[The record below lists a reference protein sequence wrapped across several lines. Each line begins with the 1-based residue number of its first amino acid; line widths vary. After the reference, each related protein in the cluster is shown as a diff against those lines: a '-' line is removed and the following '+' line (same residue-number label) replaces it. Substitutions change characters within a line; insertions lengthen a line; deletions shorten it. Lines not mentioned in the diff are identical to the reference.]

1 MELIELSI
9 LFFVVTVLFIIYSEY
24 SVGQIL
30 FRPDS
35 YGKISM
41 NLNSLLG
48 FLANPFHKKDLW
60 TWQTLDINYAFVL
73 IYSLFVYLFLF

>member
-41 NLNSLLG
+41 NFNSLCG
-48 FLANPFHKKDLW
+48 FLMNPFHKKDLW
-60 TWQTLDINYAFVL
+60 TWQTLDINYAFIL
-73 IYSLFVYLFLF
+73 IYSLLIYYFL

>member
-41 NLNSLLG
+41 NFNSLLG
-48 FLANPFHKKDLW
+48 FLMNPFHKKDLW

-73 IYSLFVYLFLF
+73 IYSLLIYYFL